1 MAFLTLED
9 MKIVVSL
16 VCCCLGVGSLGLAGN
31 YARAGYFAATIA
43 FILMA
48 IINTYAT
55 WCLCKVLVVAPKS
68 ILTLGD
74 LGDWCFGRVGKY
86 FSLIFQCLLC
96 AMYPIVYLVLGG
108 TLLTTL
114 FPMSFS
120 QTTWLI
126 LMAITLLPVCL
137 VPTMKEG
144 AGMALAGGL
153 ATVLADGIALA
164 LLITNMED
172 VNPTGISPPSP
183 DINFT
188 SVTTV
193 FGNLAFAYGAC
204 MIIPSLTHEHTRPER
219 MPRISLVAQGIIT
232 FFFFTVALLG
242 VFSAGCQT
250 PNNLL
255 FAISGSKLGFSA
267 SRGYVVLA
275 FLFMQFHIT
284 IAFAVIFFPVFQI
297 LERLV
302 LGLHKDRDMVLE
314 KEVQTPALD
323 DDVESA
329 TFGAVV
335 DAGPREEVNAYKAP
349 GSYFKASLVRT
360 ALIAVCVVIA
370 VIWKDH
376 LNALVDFVGASASA
390 LVNMIL
396 PMLFYLKTFW
406 PSIKWPEKIFAFV
419 CILIAVFLGVYVS
432 IQTGKDL
439 FAPETADPKILFPL
453 CPAEF
458 QQVVFTNTT
467 YYHY

>member
-31 YARAGYFAATIA
+31 YARAGYVAATIA

-108 TLLTTL
+108 TLLSTL

-172 VNPTGISPPSP
+172 VNPAGISPPSP
-183 DINFT
+183 EITFT

-193 FGNLAFAYGAC
+193 FGNLAFAYASAHAPHLAC
-204 MIIPSLTHEHTRPER
+204 RARHHH
-219 MPRISLVAQGIIT
+219 V
-232 FFFFTVALLG
+232 FFFAVALLG

-255 FAISGSKLGFSA
+255 FAISGSKLGFAA

-275 FLFMQFHIT
+275 FLCMQFHIT

-302 LGLHKDRDMVLE
+302 LGLHKDRDMVVVLE
-314 KEVQTPALD
+314 KDVETPALD

-329 TFGAVV
+329 TFHAVV
-335 DAGPREEVNAYKAP
+335 EGGPREEVKAYRAP

-370 VIWKDH
+370 VIWKNH

-396 PMLFYLKTFW
+396 PMVFYLKTFW

-439 FAPETADPKILFPL
+439 FSPETADPTILFPL
-453 CPAEF
+453 CPAAF